1 VKRLLLALIPLAFAA
16 CDPQTGKPQ
25 EQIGEHKIAVG
36 VSTEAEVRMVYG
48 KPDDIWEEENGAR
61 MLMFPKG
68 PAGPRTF
75 AIRIGADGKVVS
87 IENVLK
93 PVNFDKIKA
102 GMDQEA
108 IRRLIGNPGEKQ
120 NFPLKNE
127 EVWTYRYLEDANNTR
142 LFSVHFNKGDGK
154 VTVTSSADDPK
165 TVGN

>member
-1 VKRLLLALIPLAFAA
+1 MKKIAFLLIVLILSA

-25 EQIGEHKIAVG
+25 DQIGEHKIAVG
-36 VSTEAEVRMVYG
+36 VSTEAEVRMIYG

-68 PAGPRTF
+68 PEGPRTF
-75 AIRIGADGKVVS
+75 AIKIGSDGKVAS
-87 IENVLK
+87 IENVLR

-108 IRRLIGNPGEKQ
+108 IRRLIGNPGKKETFQ
-120 NFPLKNE
+120 LKNE
-127 EVWTYRYLEDANNTR
+127 EVWTYRYLADKNNTR
-142 LFSVHFNKGDGK
+142 MFSVHFDKASGN